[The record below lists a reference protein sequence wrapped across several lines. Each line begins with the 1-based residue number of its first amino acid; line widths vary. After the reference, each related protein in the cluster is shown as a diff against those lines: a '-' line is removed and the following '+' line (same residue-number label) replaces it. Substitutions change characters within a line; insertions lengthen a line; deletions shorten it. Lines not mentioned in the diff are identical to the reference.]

1 MYPKLPDLFLFPK
14 YEFILEFDKMMTDGL
29 KYKTEQSLAL
39 VIASI
44 GRIHII
50 LQPPVLIPN
59 AKY

>member
-1 MYPKLPDLFLFPK
+1 
-14 YEFILEFDKMMTDGL
+14 MMTDGL